1 MAFSEVPILDLALAS
16 DPATKP
22 AFLADLRHALMEVGF
37 LYLKNVGIP
46 DELFADVIREGKAFF
61 DIPQEEKS
69 VLTHPYPRLLSL
81 STPSFIPIRPQILW
95 NLVQMTLHQKNYFLL
110 LSSPLLRVLEFQ
122 IPTTNTQ
129 EGESNRLKIEMK
141 NAPSFLGYSQLS
153 AEITAGAV
161 DHREQIDLSTEHPV
175 PGPGAPAHHNLLA
188 PNQWPSGDVLPR
200 FRPVFTEYM
209 RRMGAVSIRFT
220 SLIAEAVGLP
230 PSAFDKYFDEGPR
243 QQHKLKVVKYPDVAE
258 LSLGAAAAGRGQGV
272 GPHKDSMLTSY
283 LLQASAHRGLQ
294 VQNMRGEWIDCPPV
308 AGTLVVAIGQGLEAL
323 TQGVCCSTTH
333 RVLSPAAGEGARF
346 SIPFFQGVRG
356 DATFEDLETV
366 GVGEVPAAVRA
377 QRAAVLE
384 RNGGRLDDVE
394 FTFRKGGVAKTL
406 GEATLRN
413 RVKSH
418 PDVGER
424 WYPDILRDIR
434 EQQAR
439 EAREMER
446 MSKAGDSGSAGGA
459 NDTQPAAVEAH

>member
-1 MAFSEVPILDLALAS
+1 MSFAEIPILDLALAR

-22 AFLADLRHALMEVGF
+22 GFLADLRHALMEVGF
-37 LYLKNVGIP
+37 LYLKNVGIS
-46 DELFADVIREGKAFF
+46 DELFTRVIKEGRSFF
-61 DIPQEEKS
+61 DIPKEEK
-69 VLTHPYPRLLSL
+69 
-81 STPSFIPIRPQILW
+81 
-95 NLVQMTLHQKNYFLL
+95 
-110 LSSPLLRVLEFQ
+110 
-122 IPTTNTQ
+122 
-129 EGESNRLKIEMK
+129 LKIEMK

-153 AEITAGAV
+153 AEITAGQI

-175 PGPGAPAHHNLLA
+175 PSPDAPRHHNLLA
-188 PNQWPSGDVLPR
+188 PNQWPSASVLPD

-209 RRMGAVSIRFT
+209 SRMGDVSVHFT

-230 PSAFDKYFDEGPR
+230 PDAFDKYFDGPGAVD
-243 QQHKLKVVKYPDVAE
+243 QQHKLKIVKYPDVAE
-258 LSLGAAAAGRGQGV
+258 LGLPSESGAQGQGV

-294 VQNMRGEWIDCPPV
+294 VQNMRGEWIDCPPLE
-308 AGTLVVAIGQGLEAL
+308 GTLVVAIGQGLEAL

-333 RVLSPAAGEGARF
+333 RVLSPAAGAGARY

-356 DATFEDLETV
+356 DATFADLESV
-366 GVGEVPAAVRA
+366 GVGQVPQDVRD
-377 QRAAVLE
+377 QRRQVLE
-384 RNGGRLDDVE
+384 ANGAGRLDDVE
-394 FTFRKGGVAKTL
+394 FTFRGGGVAKTL

-439 EAREMER
+439 EAREKKSEG
-446 MSKAGDSGSAGGA
+446 AGAAVGKGA
-459 NDTQPAAVEAH
+459 DGAAASPAQSHATNNSTTAVEAH